1 MDKSKQVYN
10 RTNFIQGSAKKKT
23 RKVKKKKKKN
33 TQKIFYLICKNIG
46 Y

>member
-23 RKVKKKKKKN
+23 RKVKKKKEY
-33 TQKIFYLICKNIG
+33 TKNILPNL
-46 Y
+46 